1 MIPYKIKTSP
11 KSNYTW
17 IDYVDNGVPTRAMTH
32 KPIYTCEKSKAMQ
45 DLYTFNE
52 EEINEIY
59 NDIIENQ

>member
-45 DLYTFNE
+45 DY
-52 EEINEIY
+52 
-59 NDIIENQ
+59 ENGVSLWLDSLLQR